1 LPLTHGIAAEILRKL
16 NFKNM
21 PSGYT
26 SDIYNGKEVTFKDFA
41 LGCARAFG
49 ACVMQR
55 DDPADEKPKIMPE
68 ESYHTEEL
76 KKLKKFEKPT
86 KAQFD
91 SYVKETIADC
101 KKSIKEKN
109 ELKKRYSDILEKAK
123 NWQPPTKEHERL
135 KAFMIEQLTN
145 SSSFDCGGLDY
156 YEHEIKVVSAMTYKD
171 YVTKKLT
178 EHNRSIERH
187 KEYEAKDINNIKQR
201 NKWIKDLYDSL

>member
-1 LPLTHGIAAEILRKL
+1 
-16 NFKNM
+16 M

-55 DDPADEKPKIMPE
+55 DDPADVKPKIMPE

-101 KKSIKEKN
+101 EKSIKEKN
-109 ELKKRYSDILEKAK
+109 ELKKRYSDILEEAK

-135 KAFMIEQLTN
+135 KAFMIEQLTD
-145 SSSFDCGGLDY
+145 SSSFDCGVSF
-156 YEHEIKVVSAMTYKD
+156 YESELTSLSAMTYED
-171 YVTKKLT
+171 YVTKKLI

-187 KEYEAKDINNIKQR
+187 KEYEARDINNIKQR

>member
-1 LPLTHGIAAEILRKL
+1 
-16 NFKNM
+16 M

-26 SDIYNGKEVTFKDFA
+26 ENIYYGKEVTFKDFA

-76 KKLKKFEKPT
+76 KKLKKFQKPT
-86 KAQFD
+86 EAEFD
-91 SYVKETIADC
+91 SYVKETIADYE
-101 KKSIKEKN
+101 KSIKEKN
-109 ELKKRYSDILEKAK
+109 ELKKRYSDMIEKAK

-135 KAFMIEQLTN
+135 KAFMIEQLTDSRN
-145 SSSFDCGGLDY
+145 FDCGGLDY
-156 YEHEIKVVSAMTYKD
+156 YEHEIKVVSVMTYKD
-171 YVTKKLT
+171 YVTKKLI

-187 KEYEAKDINNIKQR
+187 KEYEARDINNIKQR

>member
-1 LPLTHGIAAEILRKL
+1 LPLIYGIAAETQRRL

-101 KKSIKEKN
+101 EKSIKEKN
-109 ELKKRYSDILEKAK
+109 ELKKRYSDILEEAK

-135 KAFMIEQLTN
+135 KAFMIEQLTE
-145 SSSFDCGGLDY
+145 SKQWDCGVSF
-156 YEHEIKVVSAMTYKD
+156 YESELTSLSAMTYED
-171 YVTKKLT
+171 YAAKKLA
-178 EHNRSIERH
+178 EHNRSIEYH
-187 KEYEAKDINNIKQR
+187 KEYEAKDLDNIKRR
-201 NKWIKDLYDSL
+201 NKWITDLYNSL

>member
-1 LPLTHGIAAEILRKL
+1 
-16 NFKNM
+16 M

-76 KKLKKFEKPT
+76 KKLKKFKKPT

-101 KKSIKEKN
+101 EKSIKEKN
-109 ELKKRYSDILEKAK
+109 ELKKRYSDILENAK

-135 KAFMIEQLTN
+135 KAFMIEQLTD
-145 SSSFDCGGLDY
+145 SRSFDCCGLDH
-156 YEHEIKVVSAMTYKD
+156 YEHELKVVSAMTYKD
-171 YVTKKLT
+171 YVKKKLA
-178 EHNRSIERH
+178 EHNRHIKYHE
-187 KEYEAKDINNIKQR
+187 EYEAKDLSNIKQR

>member
-1 LPLTHGIAAEILRKL
+1 
-16 NFKNM
+16 M

-26 SDIYNGKEVTFKDFA
+26 ENIYYGKEVAFKDFA

-55 DDPADEKPKIMPE
+55 DDPADAKPKIMPE

-86 KAQFD
+86 EAQFK
-91 SYVKETIADC
+91 SYVKKTIADN

-123 NWQPPTKEHERL
+123 NWQPPTKEHEGL
-135 KAFMIEQLTN
+135 KKFMIGQLTD
-145 SSSFDCGGLDY
+145 SMSFDCGGLDH
-156 YEHEIKVVSAMTYKD
+156 YEHELKVVSAMTYKD
-171 YVTKKLT
+171 YVTKKLA
-178 EHNRSIERH
+178 EHNRHIEYH
-187 KEYEAKDINNIKQR
+187 KEYEARDLNNIKQR
-201 NKWIKDLYDSL
+201 NKWIKNLYDSL

>member
-1 LPLTHGIAAEILRKL
+1 
-16 NFKNM
+16 M

-55 DDPADEKPKIMPE
+55 DDPADVKPKIMPE

-76 KKLKKFEKPT
+76 KKLKKFKKPT

-101 KKSIKEKN
+101 EKSIKEKN
-109 ELKKRYSDILEKAK
+109 ELKKRYSDILENAK

-135 KAFMIEQLTN
+135 KAFMIEQLTD
-145 SSSFDCGGLDY
+145 SRSFDCCGLDH
-156 YEHEIKVVSAMTYKD
+156 YEHELKVVSAMTYKD
-171 YVTKKLT
+171 YVKKKLA
-178 EHNRSIERH
+178 EHNRHIKYHE
-187 KEYEAKDINNIKQR
+187 EYEAKDLFNIKQR

>member
-1 LPLTHGIAAEILRKL
+1 LRLTTGTLLETQRKL

-76 KKLKKFEKPT
+76 KKLNKFKKPT

-101 KKSIKEKN
+101 EKSIKEKN
-109 ELKKRYSDILEKAK
+109 ELKKRYSDILENAK

-135 KAFMIEQLTN
+135 KAFMIEQLTD
-145 SSSFDCGGLDY
+145 SRSFDCCGLDH
-156 YEHEIKVVSAMTYKD
+156 YEHELKVVSAMTYED

-178 EHNRSIERH
+178 EHNRSIKYHE
-187 KEYEAKDINNIKQR
+187 EYEAKDLFNIKQR

>member
-1 LPLTHGIAAEILRKL
+1 
-16 NFKNM
+16 M

-26 SDIYNGKEVTFKDFA
+26 ENIYYGKEVTFKDFA

-55 DDPADEKPKIMPE
+55 DDPADVKPKIMPE

-91 SYVKETIADC
+91 SYVKETIADYE
-101 KKSIKEKN
+101 KSIKEKN
-109 ELKKRYSDILEKAK
+109 ELKKRYSDILEEAK

-135 KAFMIEQLTN
+135 KAFMIEQLTD
-145 SSSFDCGGLDY
+145 SSSFDCGVSF
-156 YEHEIKVVSAMTYKD
+156 YESELTYLSAMTYED
-171 YVTKKLT
+171 YVAKKLA
-178 EHNRSIERH
+178 EHNRSIEYH
-187 KEYEAKDINNIKQR
+187 KEYEAKDLNNIKQR
-201 NKWIKDLYDSL
+201 NKWIKDLYNSL

>member
-1 LPLTHGIAAEILRKL
+1 
-16 NFKNM
+16 M

-55 DDPADEKPKIMPE
+55 DDPADVKPKIMPE

-76 KKLKKFEKPT
+76 KKLKKFKKPT
-86 KAQFD
+86 KAQFE
-91 SYVKETIADC
+91 SYVKKTIADYE
-101 KKSIKEKN
+101 KSIKEKN

-123 NWQPPTKEHERL
+123 NWKPPTKGHERL
-135 KAFMIEQLTN
+135 KAFMIEQLTDSRN
-145 SSSFDCGGLDY
+145 FDCGGLDY

-171 YVTKKLT
+171 YVTKKLI

-187 KEYEAKDINNIKQR
+187 KEYEARDINNIKQR

>member
-1 LPLTHGIAAEILRKL
+1 
-16 NFKNM
+16 M

-49 ACVMQR
+49 ACLMQR

-76 KKLKKFEKPT
+76 KKLKKFKKPT

-91 SYVKETIADC
+91 SYVKETIADYE
-101 KKSIKEKN
+101 KSIKEKN

-135 KAFMIEQLTN
+135 KAFMIEQLTD
-145 SSSFDCGGLDY
+145 SRSFDCCGLDH
-156 YEHEIKVVSAMTYKD
+156 YEHELKVVSAMTYKD
-171 YVTKKLT
+171 YVKKKLA
-178 EHNRSIERH
+178 EHNRHIKYHE
-187 KEYEAKDINNIKQR
+187 EYEAKDLFNIKQR
-201 NKWIKDLYDSL
+201 NKWIKDLYNSL

>member
-1 LPLTHGIAAEILRKL
+1 
-16 NFKNM
+16 M

-26 SDIYNGKEVTFKDFA
+26 ENIYYGKEVAFKDFA

-55 DDPADEKPKIMPE
+55 DDPADVKPKIMPE
-68 ESYHTEEL
+68 ESYHTE
-76 KKLKKFEKPT
+76 KLKNLGEFKKPT
-86 KAQFD
+86 EAEFE
-91 SYVKETIADC
+91 SYVKETIADYE
-101 KKSIKEKN
+101 KSIKEKN

-135 KAFMIEQLTN
+135 KAFMIEQLTD
-145 SSSFDCGGLDY
+145 SRSFDCGGLDY

-187 KEYEAKDINNIKQR
+187 KEYEARDINNIKQR

>member
-1 LPLTHGIAAEILRKL
+1 MLVETLKKL

-76 KKLKKFEKPT
+76 KKLKKFQKPT
-86 KAQFD
+86 KAQFE
-91 SYVKETIADC
+91 SYVKETIADYE
-101 KKSIKEKN
+101 KSIKEKN
-109 ELKKRYSDILEKAK
+109 ELKKRYSDILEEAK

-135 KAFMIEQLTN
+135 KAFMIEQLTE
-145 SSSFDCGGLDY
+145 SKQWDCGVSFFESELASL
-156 YEHEIKVVSAMTYKD
+156 SAMTYED
-171 YVTKKLT
+171 YAAEKLT
-178 EHNRSIERH
+178 EHNRSIEYH
-187 KEYEAKDINNIKQR
+187 KEYEAKDLNNVKQR
-201 NKWIKDLYDSL
+201 NKWITDLYNSL

>member
-1 LPLTHGIAAEILRKL
+1 
-16 NFKNM
+16 M

-76 KKLKKFEKPT
+76 KKLKKFQKPT
-86 KAQFD
+86 KDQFE
-91 SYVKETIADC
+91 SYVKETIADYE
-101 KKSIKEKN
+101 KSIKEKN

-123 NWQPPTKEHERL
+123 NWKPPTKEHERL
-135 KAFMIEQLTN
+135 KAFMIEQLTD
-145 SSSFDCGGLDY
+145 SRSFDCGGLDH
-156 YEHEIKVVSAMTYKD
+156 YEHELKVISAMTYKD
-171 YVTKKLT
+171 YAKKKLA
-178 EHNRSIERH
+178 EHNRSIEYH
-187 KEYEAKDINNIKQR
+187 KEYEAKDLDNIKQR
-201 NKWIKDLYDSL
+201 NKWIQDFYNSL

>member
-1 LPLTHGIAAEILRKL
+1 
-16 NFKNM
+16 M

-68 ESYHTEEL
+68 ESYHTE
-76 KKLKKFEKPT
+76 KLKNLGEFKKPT
-86 KAQFD
+86 EAEFE
-91 SYVKETIADC
+91 SYVKETIADYE
-101 KKSIKEKN
+101 KSIKEKN

-135 KAFMIEQLTN
+135 KAFMIEQLAD
-145 SSSFDCGGLDY
+145 SSSFDCGVSF
-156 YEHEIKVVSAMTYKD
+156 YESELTSLSAMTYED
-171 YVTKKLT
+171 YVTKKLAV
-178 EHNRSIERH
+178 HNGSIKYH
-187 KEYEAKDINNIKQR
+187 KEYEAKDLDNIKQR
-201 NKWIKDLYDSL
+201 NKWITDLCNSL

>member
-1 LPLTHGIAAEILRKL
+1 
-16 NFKNM
+16 M
-21 PSGYT
+21 PTGYT

-68 ESYHTEEL
+68 ESYHTE
-76 KKLKKFEKPT
+76 KLKNLGEFKKPT
-86 KAQFD
+86 EAEFE
-91 SYVKETIADC
+91 SYVKETIADYE
-101 KKSIKEKN
+101 KIIKEKN

-135 KAFMIEQLTN
+135 KAFMIEQLTD
-145 SSSFDCGGLDY
+145 SSSFDCCGLDH
-156 YEHEIKVVSAMTYKD
+156 YEHELKVISAMTYKH
-171 YVTKKLT
+171 YVKKKLA
-178 EHNRSIERH
+178 EYNRSIEYH
-187 KEYEAKDINNIKQR
+187 KEYEAKDLFNIKQR

>member
-1 LPLTHGIAAEILRKL
+1 LRLTHGIAAETQRRL

-68 ESYHTEEL
+68 ESYHTE
-76 KKLKKFEKPT
+76 KLKNLGEFKKPT
-86 KAQFD
+86 EAEFE
-91 SYVKETIADC
+91 SYVKETIADYE
-101 KKSIKEKN
+101 KIIKEKN

-135 KAFMIEQLTN
+135 KAFMIEQLAD
-145 SSSFDCGGLDY
+145 SSSFDCGISF
-156 YEHEIKVVSAMTYKD
+156 YETASLSAMTYED
-171 YVTKKLT
+171 YVAKKLA
-178 EHNRSIERH
+178 EHNRSIEYH
-187 KEYEAKDINNIKQR
+187 KEYEAKDLFNIKQR
-201 NKWIKDLYDSL
+201 NKWIKDLYNSL

>member
-1 LPLTHGIAAEILRKL
+1 
-16 NFKNM
+16 M

-55 DDPADEKPKIMPE
+55 DDPADVKPKIMLE
-68 ESYHTEEL
+68 ESHHTEEL
-76 KKLKKFEKPT
+76 KKLKKFKKPT

-91 SYVKETIADC
+91 SYVKKTIADYE
-101 KKSIKEKN
+101 KSIKEEN
-109 ELKKRYSDILEKAK
+109 ELKKRYSDMLEKAK
-123 NWQPPTKEHERL
+123 NWQPPTEEHKRL
-135 KAFMIEQLTN
+135 KAFMIEQLTD
-145 SSSFDCGGLDY
+145 SRSFDCCGVDH

-171 YVTKKLT
+171 YAAKKLA
-178 EHNRSIERH
+178 EHNRSIEYH
-187 KEYEAKDINNIKQR
+187 KEYEARDLNKIKQR

>member
-1 LPLTHGIAAEILRKL
+1 
-16 NFKNM
+16 M

-55 DDPADEKPKIMPE
+55 DDPADEKPNIMPE

-76 KKLKKFEKPT
+76 KKLKKFKKPT
-86 KAQFD
+86 KAQFN

-101 KKSIKEKN
+101 EKSIKEKN
-109 ELKKRYSDILEKAK
+109 ELKKRYSDMIENAK

-135 KAFMIEQLTN
+135 KAFMIEQLTDSRN
-145 SSSFDCGGLDY
+145 FDCGGLDY

-171 YVTKKLT
+171 YVTKKLI
-178 EHNRSIERH
+178 EHDRSIERH
-187 KEYEAKDINNIKQR
+187 KEYEARDINNIKQR

>member
-1 LPLTHGIAAEILRKL
+1 
-16 NFKNM
+16 M

-26 SDIYNGKEVTFKDFA
+26 ENIYYGKKVAFKDFA

-55 DDPADEKPKIMPE
+55 DDPADVKPKIMPE

-76 KKLKKFEKPT
+76 KKLKKFAKPT

-91 SYVKETIADC
+91 SYVKETIADYE
-101 KKSIKEKN
+101 KSIKEKN
-109 ELKKRYSDILEKAK
+109 ELKKRYSDMIEKAK

-135 KAFMIEQLTN
+135 KAFMIEQLTDSKN
-145 SSSFDCGGLDY
+145 FDCGGLDY

-171 YVTKKLT
+171 YVTKKLI

-187 KEYEAKDINNIKQR
+187 KEYEARDINNIKQR
-201 NKWIKDLYDSL
+201 TKWIKDLYDSL

>member
-16 NFKNM
+16 NFKIM

-26 SDIYNGKEVTFKDFA
+26 ENIYYGKEVTFKDFA

-55 DDPADEKPKIMPE
+55 DDPANVKPKIMPE

-91 SYVKETIADC
+91 SYVKETIADYE
-101 KKSIKEKN
+101 KSIKEKN

-123 NWQPPTKEHERL
+123 NWQPPTKEHEGL
-135 KAFMIEQLTN
+135 KKFMIEQLTD
-145 SSSFDCGGLDY
+145 SSSFDCGVSF
-156 YEHEIKVVSAMTYKD
+156 YESELASLYAMTYKD
-171 YVTKKLT
+171 YVKKKLA
-178 EHNRSIERH
+178 EYNRSIEYH
-187 KEYEAKDINNIKQR
+187 KEYEAKDLFNIKQR

>member
-1 LPLTHGIAAEILRKL
+1 
-16 NFKNM
+16 M

-26 SDIYNGKEVTFKDFA
+26 ENIYYGKEVTFKDFA

-49 ACVMQR
+49 ACIMQR
-55 DDPADEKPKIMPE
+55 DDPVDEKPKIMPE

-76 KKLKKFEKPT
+76 KKLKKFKKPT

-101 KKSIKEKN
+101 EKSIKEKN

-135 KAFMIEQLTN
+135 KAFMIEQLTDSKN
-145 SSSFDCGGLDY
+145 FDCGGLDY

-171 YVTKKLT
+171 YVTKKLI

-187 KEYEAKDINNIKQR
+187 KEYEARDINNIKQR

>member
-1 LPLTHGIAAEILRKL
+1 
-16 NFKNM
+16 M

-91 SYVKETIADC
+91 SYVKETIADYE
-101 KKSIKEKN
+101 KSIKEKN
-109 ELKKRYSDILEKAK
+109 ELKKRYSDMLEEVN

-135 KAFMIEQLTN
+135 KAFMIEQLTE
-145 SSSFDCGGLDY
+145 SKQWDCGGSFFESELTSL
-156 YEHEIKVVSAMTYKD
+156 SAMTYED
-171 YVTKKLT
+171 YVTKKLAVY
-178 EHNRSIERH
+178 NGSIKYH
-187 KEYEAKDINNIKQR
+187 KEYEAEDLDNIKQR
-201 NKWIKDLYDSL
+201 NKWITDLYNSL